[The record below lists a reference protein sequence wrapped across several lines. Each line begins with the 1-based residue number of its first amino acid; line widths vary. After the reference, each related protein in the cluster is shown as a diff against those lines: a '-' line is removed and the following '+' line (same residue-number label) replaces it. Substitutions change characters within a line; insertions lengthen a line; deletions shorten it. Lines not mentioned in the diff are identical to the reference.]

1 MSVRSILKLMP
12 VRSAKRSTAPAPRK
26 MTEGRPDGQRVKE
39 APLAAAEPIQL
50 SDEAHLFRAV
60 GRMLERTPETRKER
74 VKAVKEKIAG
84 ERYQVDNRHLARLI
98 LEEVEDSRRDYRA
111 AA

>member
-1 MSVRSILKLMP
+1 MRSILKLMP
-12 VRSAKRSTAPAPRK
+12 VRSAKRSTTLSPRK
-26 MTEGRPDGQRVKE
+26 MTEGRPDGQQVRE
-39 APLAAAEPIQL
+39 APAVAAEPIQL

-60 GRMLERTPETRKER
+60 GRMLERTPETREER
-74 VKAVKEKIAG
+74 VNAVKEKLS
-84 ERYQVDNRHLARLI
+84 RTWYQVDNRHLSRLI

>member
-1 MSVRSILKLMP
+1 
-12 VRSAKRSTAPAPRK
+12 
-26 MTEGRPDGQRVKE
+26 MTEGRPEGQQVRE
-39 APLAAAEPIQL
+39 APAVVAGPIQL

-60 GRMLERTPETRKER
+60 GRMLEQTPATREER
-74 VKAVKEKIAG
+74 VKAVKEKLA
-84 ERYQVDNRHLARLI
+84 RTWYQVDNRHLARLI